1 MLGDLTNSSVWG
13 VRKRLVSTAT
23 RAVLGARALLDELER
38 GGMKVDRGR
47 AARGFA
53 RRLEEAV
60 SGLSGVRVLP
70 EALIARL
77 AGKVQEKAPGGDQD
91 RPPASDGK

>member
-1 MLGDLTNSSVWG
+1 
-13 VRKRLVSTAT
+13 
-23 RAVLGARALLDELER
+23 
-38 GGMKVDRGR
+38 MKVDRGR

-60 SGLSGVRVLP
+60 SALSGVRVLP

-77 AGKVQEKAPGGDQD
+77 AGKMQEPEAAGTGEGPEQAG
-91 RPPASDGK
+91 DGK

>member
-1 MLGDLTNSSVWG
+1 
-13 VRKRLVSTAT
+13 
-23 RAVLGARALLDELER
+23 
-38 GGMKVDRGR
+38 MKIDRGR

-60 SGLSGVRVLP
+60 STLSGVRVLP

-77 AGKVQEKAPGGDQD
+77 AGKVQDA
-91 RPPASDGK
+91 GKIEEEATEPEQAAEGK

>member
-1 MLGDLTNSSVWG
+1 
-13 VRKRLVSTAT
+13 
-23 RAVLGARALLDELER
+23 
-38 GGMKVDRGR
+38 MKVDRGR

-60 SGLSGVRVLP
+60 SALSGVRVLP

-77 AGKVQEKAPGGDQD
+77 AGKVEEPGEGADAVEEPRKAQADS
-91 RPPASDGK
+91 RK

>member
-1 MLGDLTNSSVWG
+1 
-13 VRKRLVSTAT
+13 
-23 RAVLGARALLDELER
+23 
-38 GGMKVDRGR
+38 MKVDRGR

-77 AGKVQEKAPGGDQD
+77 AGKVQEKAPTPEQD
-91 RPPASDGK
+91 AP

>member
-1 MLGDLTNSSVWG
+1 
-13 VRKRLVSTAT
+13 
-23 RAVLGARALLDELER
+23 
-38 GGMKVDRGR
+38 MKVDRGR

-60 SGLSGVRVLP
+60 SALKGVRVLP

-77 AGKVQEKAPGGDQD
+77 AGKVQEEPGEEADQAAEPQRAQAD
-91 RPPASDGK
+91 SRK

>member
-1 MLGDLTNSSVWG
+1 
-13 VRKRLVSTAT
+13 
-23 RAVLGARALLDELER
+23 VLGARSLLDELER
-38 GGMKVDRGR
+38 GGMKIDRGR

-60 SGLSGVRVLP
+60 SSLSGVRVLP

-77 AGKVQEKAPGGDQD
+77 AGKVQEATPTPKPRDAAPD
-91 RPPASDGK
+91 ASGKQAI